1 MKKMQPKRG
10 KNMTKIQAHRGACSE
25 RPENTMAAFRRA
37 IELHADGIET
47 DVALLADG
55 SLIIHHDDKFG
66 RTVPALIIPKNTRTK
81 RSPRWRNFWS

>member
-1 MKKMQPKRG
+1 
-10 KNMTKIQAHRGACSE
+10 MTKIQAHRGACSE

-66 RTVPALIIPKNTRTK
+66 AGLK
-81 RSPRWRNFWS
+81 RLYLRPHL

>member
-1 MKKMQPKRG
+1 
-10 KNMTKIQAHRGACSE
+10 MTKIQAHRGACSE

-66 RTVPALIIPKNTRTK
+66 RTVPGLSGFNLPVVLPMVAAALLLV
-81 RSPRWRNFWS
+81 